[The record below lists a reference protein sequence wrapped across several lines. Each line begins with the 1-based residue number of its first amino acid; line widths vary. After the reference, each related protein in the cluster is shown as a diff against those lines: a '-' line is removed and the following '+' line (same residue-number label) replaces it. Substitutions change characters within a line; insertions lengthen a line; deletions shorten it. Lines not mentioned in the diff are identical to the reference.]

1 MEVGRRVGLAI
12 EGVGLPAH
20 FVVTAALDG
29 GDVMVDPFGGG
40 RVIDRGEAEAI
51 VARAVGRPVKLTEA
65 HFARATR
72 SEIVAR
78 VLRNL
83 KGIYTQRQEWGK
95 VLAVIDRLLVL
106 DGADAALRRERS
118 AALVR
123 LRQKQASLN

>member
-1 MEVGRRVGLAI
+1 MGLAI
-12 EGVGLPAH
+12 DGVGLPAH
-20 FVVTAALDG
+20 FVVTAALDS
-29 GDVMVDPFGGG
+29 GDVVVDPFGGG
-40 RVIDRGEAEAI
+40 RVIDRSEAQAI
-51 VARAVGRPVKLTEA
+51 VARAMGRPVKLTEA